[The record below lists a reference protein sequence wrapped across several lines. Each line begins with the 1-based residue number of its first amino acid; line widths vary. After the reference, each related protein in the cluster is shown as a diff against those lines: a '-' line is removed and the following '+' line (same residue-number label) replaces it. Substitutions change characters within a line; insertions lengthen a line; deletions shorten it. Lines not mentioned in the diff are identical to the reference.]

1 MWNGQ
6 LNLAKSTDQT
16 KLVIAHRGGMEL
28 RRVEITVAVCARRN
42 DTFFIDRATTVDHTF
57 DAYGTCEIDN
67 VVDLNSVRA
76 DDSPY
81 VVDGS
86 LYIKVFVRPLSFHNN
101 VVVPL

>member
-1 MWNGQ
+1 M
-6 LNLAKSTDQT
+6 AKSTDQT

-42 DTFFIDRATTVDHTF
+42 STLYVDRATTIDHMF

-67 VVDLNSVRA
+67 VVDLDSIRA
-76 DDSPY
+76 DNSPLI
-81 VVDGS
+81 VDGA
-86 LYIKVFVRPLSFHNN
+86 LYVKVFVRPLSFNDN